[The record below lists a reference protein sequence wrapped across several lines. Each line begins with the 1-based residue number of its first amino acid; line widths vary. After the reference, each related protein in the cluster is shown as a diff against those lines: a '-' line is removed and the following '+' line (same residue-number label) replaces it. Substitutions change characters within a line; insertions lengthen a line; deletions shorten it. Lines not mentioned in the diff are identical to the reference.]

1 MSLGPGDTGAKF
13 RGIVILEKNRFK
25 MVLFLKCFDLS
36 GSDSIVLLCQLE
48 DIFVS
53 ITLSKRSWS
62 LLQVY
67 DPAQLH
73 VRSTEQTVNDEERA
87 FLNSSLTMKFTLSK
101 HSVAYWP
108 FVHKNDSTSSWFS
121 FLQNP
126 KKYLILTD
134 LKSSKPPLIDI
145 VIIDLSMF
153 AKVAIQEISW

>member
-1 MSLGPGDTGAKF
+1 
-13 RGIVILEKNRFK
+13 
-25 MVLFLKCFDLS
+25 
-36 GSDSIVLLCQLE
+36 
-48 DIFVS
+48 
-53 ITLSKRSWS
+53 
-62 LLQVY
+62 
-67 DPAQLH
+67 
-73 VRSTEQTVNDEERA
+73 
-87 FLNSSLTMKFTLSK
+87 MKFTLSK